1 MEMNHTLPGKTAVDR
16 ALASADSSWSADW
29 RSLIVAMRRSDMLH
43 LWCDCIELGVNLR
56 IAAMPTDAPH
66 YTSCTDTKTRPAL
79 SHLGCRPAPTRAG
92 RQQCTSLT
100 ALHESAPVTGFGCR
114 PYTELDAGAT
124 GPAFESRQGRKT
136 RGVGHPDQG
145 ALWGYRRHRRC
156 RVGLVKGAALL

>member
-1 MEMNHTLPGKTAVDR
+1 MLHDRAELRRLHEAVSPTTARRGYPWIRPRDAIGSLSARRASPRCVAAAHMEMNHTLPGKTAVDR

-29 RSLIVAMRRSDMLH
+29 RSLIVATRRSDMLH

-92 RQQCTSLT
+92 RQ
-100 ALHESAPVTGFGCR
+100 PVHLAYC
-114 PYTELDAGAT
+114 
-124 GPAFESRQGRKT
+124 
-136 RGVGHPDQG
+136 
-145 ALWGYRRHRRC
+145 
-156 RVGLVKGAALL
+156 AA